1 MHVTC
6 LTLVRRVGAEG
17 VIRVGPLAAAEGSPK
32 ECFNNVKTRF
42 TDVLVGQTLVV
53 SALAP
58 LYSRD
63 PMILCV
69 ATAFSLLYQLL
80 QLVIH

>member
-1 MHVTC
+1 MRGAHT
-6 LTLVRRVGAEG
+6 LTTLST
-17 VIRVGPLAAAEGSPK
+17 LAGLS
-32 ECFNNVKTRF
+32 VKTRF

-69 ATAFSLLYQLL
+69 AKALPSMCQLL
-80 QLVIH
+80 KPLVQ

>member
-1 MHVTC
+1 MLNEQVQKIK
-6 LTLVRRVGAEG
+6 GMF
-17 VIRVGPLAAAEGSPK
+17 S
-32 ECFNNVKTRF
+32 VKTRF
-42 TDVLVGQTLVV
+42 TDVLSLVGQTLVV